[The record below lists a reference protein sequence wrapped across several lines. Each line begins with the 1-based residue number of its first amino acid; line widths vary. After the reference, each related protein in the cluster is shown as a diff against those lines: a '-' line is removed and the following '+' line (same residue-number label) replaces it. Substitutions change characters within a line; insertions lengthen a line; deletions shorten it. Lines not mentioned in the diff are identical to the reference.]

1 MLASTVMWSIIAGV
15 LMIIGILM
23 IREAESKFILAI
35 GVLLFITG
43 LGIGI
48 WAQIN
53 LYVNGTTE
61 DLTKYLFWFGG
72 R

>member
-15 LMIIGILM
+15 LMIIGMLM
-23 IREAESKFILAI
+23 IRGVESKFILAI
-35 GVLLFITG
+35 GVLLFIAG
-43 LGIGI
+43 LCIGI

-61 DLTKYLFWFGG
+61 DLAKYLFWFGG

>member
-1 MLASTVMWSIIAGV
+1 
-15 LMIIGILM
+15 M
-23 IREAESKFILAI
+23 IREVESKFILAI

-61 DLTKYLFWFGG
+61 DLAKYLFWFGG

>member
-15 LMIIGILM
+15 LMIIGMLM
-23 IREAESKFILAI
+23 IREVESKFILAI
-35 GVLLFITG
+35 GVLLFIAG

-61 DLTKYLFWFGG
+61 DLAKYLFWFGG

>member
-15 LMIIGILM
+15 LMIIGMLM
-23 IREAESKFILAI
+23 IREVESKFILAI

-48 WAQIN
+48 WAQAN
-53 LYVNGTTE
+53 LYLNGTAE
-61 DLTKYLFWFGG
+61 ELTKYLFWFGG

>member
-15 LMIIGILM
+15 LMIIGMLM
-23 IREAESKFILAI
+23 IREVESKIIVAI
-35 GVLLFITG
+35 GVLLFIAG

-53 LYVNGTTE
+53 LYVNGITE
-61 DLTKYLFWFGG
+61 DLAKYLFWFGG

>member
-23 IREAESKFILAI
+23 IREVESKFILAI
-35 GVLLFITG
+35 GVLLFIAG

-61 DLTKYLFWFGG
+61 DLAKYLFWFGA

>member
-23 IREAESKFILAI
+23 IREVESKFILAI
-35 GVLLFITG
+35 GVLLFIAG

-61 DLTKYLFWFGG
+61 DLAKYLFWFGG

>member
-15 LMIIGILM
+15 LMIIGMLM
-23 IREAESKFILAI
+23 IREVESKFILAI
-35 GVLLFITG
+35 GVLLFISG

-61 DLTKYLFWFGG
+61 DLAKYLFWFGG